1 MNVLTNHYGIH
12 LMQSGKVAELLL
24 DVNVNMVLTGPQPC
38 AKQTTNSIVQV
49 PCVFPTVNGFQNV

>member
-1 MNVLTNHYGIH
+1 
-12 LMQSGKVAELLL
+12 MQSGKVAELLL

-49 PCVFPTVNGFQNV
+49 PCVFSNVNGVQNV